1 MTQFTPIFHF
11 YTPFSGGVKVEDW
24 REIVNPDGYSL
35 DVQVCSQNL
44 YITKVVI
51 SFTQVENSFA
61 LNGNQVSFD

>member
-11 YTPFSGGVKVEDW
+11 YTPFSGGVKVEHW

-35 DVQVCSQNL
+35 DVQVSSQNL
-44 YITKVVI
+44 YITKVAI
-51 SFTQVENSFA
+51 SFTSSGKHFG